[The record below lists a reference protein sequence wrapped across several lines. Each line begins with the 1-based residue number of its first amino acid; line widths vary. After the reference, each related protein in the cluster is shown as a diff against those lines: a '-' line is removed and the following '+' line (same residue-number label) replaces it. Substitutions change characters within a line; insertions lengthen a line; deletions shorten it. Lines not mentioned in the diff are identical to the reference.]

1 MGQALQSHVGKPRAC
16 LSPQR
21 EGDKGQ
27 LSSSLP
33 AVLSSS
39 ERNARNK
46 GDDFSHTA
54 DNECSDSQPLRAS
67 NPNVPGQEIYSL
79 PLTLLEGPD
88 RAVSPCW
95 FLHGQRW
102 LVNPTPSV
110 PAALGLQWPGQGPS
124 ALAGAG
130 LVSEDRPRG
139 HPAVCRGRVEVAGTG
154 LGKGNPFSAFLLD
167 V

>member
-1 MGQALQSHVGKPRAC
+1 MR
-16 LSPQR
+16 
-21 EGDKGQ
+21 GDKGQ

-46 GDDFSHTA
+46 EDDFSHTA

-95 FLHGQRW
+95 FLHEQRW
-102 LVNPTPSV
+102 LVNPTTSV

-139 HPAVCRGRVEVAGTG
+139 HPAVCGGGWRWRGRAWARATPS
-154 LGKGNPFSAFLLD
+154 LPFCFMSNYKSNSYSL
-167 V
+167 